1 MISASIRFLRSPF
14 RSEAPVAIAE
24 GRKPPPVTGATAP
37 HLALGPRPRP
47 RSRPLLLSEYPREHL
62 GPAPSYPGAGHVYR
76 LRTVVRRGSGLPRAQ
91 PHSRPAPLIRCRRRH
106 RRWAQRAA
114 GIALHLPPWPP
125 PPPPALAKDPALRRC
140 GRRSHR
146 RRYRVPRAPARRA
159 ASSPRNQWPAPPR
172 FASQHLIGYP
182 RPRRAIIRGDKP
194 ISGPVKAAP
203 IFHWGAWRHR
213 QLSHDFQDAAGPAK
227 TARDEKFFELLEAW
241 PIALPPDQE
250 VGQGCFSSLVF
261 QEAAGPLSVA
271 QSGRIVIAPR

>member
-1 MISASIRFLRSPF
+1 MISASIRFLRTPF
-14 RSEAPVAIAE
+14 RSEALVAIAE

-76 LRTVVRRGSGLPRAQ
+76 LRTVVRRGSGLRRAQ

-125 PPPPALAKDPALRRC
+125 PPPPALAKDPALRRRR
-140 GRRSHR
+140 RRSHR

-159 ASSPRNQWPAPPR
+159 ASSPAT
-172 FASQHLIGYP
+172 SGLP
-182 RPRRAIIRGDKP
+182 RPVSPTALDRLSPPPSCYYSRRQTNFWSCEGSSYFPLGR
-194 ISGPVKAAP
+194 VAP
-203 IFHWGAWRHR
+203 
-213 QLSHDFQDAAGPAK
+213 
-227 TARDEKFFELLEAW
+227 
-241 PIALPPDQE
+241 
-250 VGQGCFSSLVF
+250 SSTVT
-261 QEAAGPLSVA
+261 
-271 QSGRIVIAPR
+271 